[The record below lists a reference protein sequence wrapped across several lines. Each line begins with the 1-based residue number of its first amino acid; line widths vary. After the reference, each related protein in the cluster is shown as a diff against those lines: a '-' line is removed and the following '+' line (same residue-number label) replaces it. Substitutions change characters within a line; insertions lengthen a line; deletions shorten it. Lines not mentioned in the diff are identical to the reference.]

1 MIIWL
6 LTKVKFAYSEVSALS
21 GCWESPTSLFSA
33 ELHQNLPQ
41 HLQGLVQNH
50 PILIFLLHLYWA
62 CQGFQTFSIK
72 FIHFPRK
79 EKKKSEPN
87 VLALSLTS
95 SMTLGKP
102 FSLGFNFL
110 TCKNEWACEDLIQLS
125 YSTSMIKQI
134 PGK

>member
-21 GCWESPTSLFSA
+21 GCGETPTLLLSA

-41 HLQGLVQNH
+41 HLQGLAQNH

-62 CQGFQTFSIK
+62 CQDFRTFSIK

-79 EKKKSEPN
+79 EKKSEPN
-87 VLALSLTS
+87 ALALSLTS

-110 TCKNEWACEDLIQLS
+110 TCKNERACKDLIQLS
-125 YSTSMIKQI
+125 HSTSMIKQI
-134 PGK
+134 PVK